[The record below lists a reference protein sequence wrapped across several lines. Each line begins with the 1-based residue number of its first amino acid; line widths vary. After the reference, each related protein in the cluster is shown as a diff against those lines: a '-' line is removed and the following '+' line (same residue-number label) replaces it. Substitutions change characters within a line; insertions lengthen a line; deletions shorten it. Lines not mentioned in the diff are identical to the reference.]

1 MLNYLELFGL
11 FLELLYIR
19 SPFFP
24 ENFFLVCLF
33 FFTCFFLLFLNC
45 WIDVFIFSEFLFL
58 MFFFKDIFV
67 SFFDRIATFR
77 SGPGVL

>member
-11 FLELLYIR
+11 FHELLYIR

-45 WIDVFIFSEFLFL
+45 WIDVFIFFRIFV
-58 MFFFKDIFV
+58 FDVFFKDIFV